1 MPEDIFVEVESIEE
15 QADLVLA
22 EARSAAEK
30 AVADAQAELAAFEQE
45 AREKCETESA
55 RLRDEHEQHLSHE
68 QTSLEDE
75 YHRRRA
81 HLDEIAD
88 NRTDSLADRVV
99 SRFLEGNR

>member
-15 QADLVLA
+15 QA

-30 AVADAQAELAAFEQE
+30 TVADAQAEVVAFEQE
-45 AREKCETESA
+45 SAKRLEAEST

-68 QTSLEDE
+68 RASLEDD